1 MQVLGKAMST
11 AARRGRYVITGCVM
25 VGAVVA
31 LAACGSSSKSSSS
44 AGGGASSG
52 GGNTINVYS
61 DLPLKQAVSAQSIP
75 ALNGE
80 KLALKQA
87 GYKAGQ
93 WKVNFVSLDDS
104 TATSPTAY
112 DLNVCQS
119 DARKAATDPKAVY
132 LVGPFNSGCAE
143 VEIPITN
150 QAGLAQNSP
159 ANTYPGLTTNDPG
172 TSPGEPQKYYPTGKR
187 TYLRIVPR
195 DTIQGQAGLVA
206 MKQLGCTRVAV
217 ADDKTPYGVGLA
229 TQLKLHG
236 PQNGITVTSVTPV
249 DPTSPNFR
257 AYASTVKSQGAD
269 CVYTAFNPT
278 GEVELVKDINAA
290 IPTAKI
296 FGGDGVCSGAETNPA
311 KGGFPKAIGP
321 LFHCTVA
328 TQGLSAYPGG
338 RSFLAAY
345 KAAYGDA
352 NPDPYSIYGYEA
364 MKLGLDTIAKL
375 GPKGNDKAAVLA
387 ALFATKDYHGAIGTY
402 GFDTNGD
409 TTIKTYG
416 LYKVGADGNPEYVK
430 GVTVS

>member
-1 MQVLGKAMST
+1 MRTRRAVS
-11 AARRGRYVITGCVM
+11 AA
-25 VGAVVA
+25 GAAAAVFA
-31 LAACGSSSKSSSS
+31 IAACGSSSKSTSS
-44 AGGGASSG
+44 ASSAPSGSSSSG
-52 GGNTINVYS
+52 GANTINIYS
-61 DLPLKQAVSAQSIP
+61 DLPLKGSVSAQTGP

-87 GYKAGQ
+87 GNKAGQ

-104 TATSPTAY
+104 TATSPTNY
-112 DLNVCQS
+112 DLNVCQAN
-119 DARKAATDPKAVY
+119 ARKAATDPKAVY

-150 QAGLAQNSP
+150 QAGLAQVSP

-172 TSPGEPQKYYPTGKR
+172 TAPGEPQKYYPAGKR

-229 TQLKLHG
+229 TQIQLHG
-236 PQNGITVTSVTPV
+236 KANGITVTGVTPV

-257 AYASTVKSQGAD
+257 SYASSVKSQGAN
-269 CVYTAFNPT
+269 CVYTAFNPP
-278 GEVELVKDINAA
+278 GEVQLVKDINSA

-296 FGGDGVCSGAETNPA
+296 FGGDGVCSGGETNP
-311 KGGFPKAIGP
+311 KTGGFPASIAP

-328 TQGLSAYPGG
+328 TQGLTTYPGG
-338 RSFLAAY
+338 QAFLAAY
-345 KAAYGDA
+345 KAAYGVS

-375 GPKGNDKAAVLA
+375 GAQGNSKSAVVS
-387 ALFATKDYHGAIGTY
+387 ALFATKNYAGAIGTY
-402 GFDTNGD
+402 GFDANGD
-409 TTIKTYG
+409 TTLKAYG
-416 LYKVGADGNPEYVK
+416 LYKVGPDGNPLFDK
-430 GVTVS
+430 TITVS